1 MMDNFDVIVKNIDD
15 KVYQLRDFVATGN
28 VNDLSDYKKACGQI
42 QGLLT
47 AREFVLDQKQKSER
61 FNE

>member
-1 MMDNFDVIVKNIDD
+1 MDDFDVIVKNIDD
-15 KVYQLRDFVATGN
+15 KIRQLRDFVTTGN
-28 VNDLSDYKKACGQI
+28 VDDLSEYKAMCGQI
-42 QGLLT
+42 RGLLI

>member
-1 MMDNFDVIVKNIDD
+1 MDNFDVIVKNIDD
-15 KVYQLRDFVATGN
+15 KIFQLRDFVATGN
-28 VNDLSDYKKACGQI
+28 VNDLSEYKATCGQI
-42 QGLLT
+42 RGLLT